1 MLVGVQPHELDPRLK
16 FQPPHQRIGSG
27 AATAHGDR
35 APRHEN
41 GQAVV
46 PPRSSE
52 HATQACLVARI
63 ARYEHLV
70 GRHRARGGA
79 DTEAHRTVSVS
90 VNGVR
95 QREVPSVG
103 VRAFLGVRARDRGI
117 VGEALTI
124 EASRL
129 ITANTARRS
138 TAVKHRCDRNE
149 RAEHGENE
157 NERRTRHESDHH
169 GPDDGG
175 HDGDDGDGDAG
186 GRTR

>member
-1 MLVGVQPHELDPRLK
+1 M
-16 FQPPHQRIGSG
+16 
-27 AATAHGDR
+27 
-35 APRHEN
+35 
-41 GQAVV
+41 
-46 PPRSSE
+46 
-52 HATQACLVARI
+52 
-63 ARYEHLV
+63 
-70 GRHRARGGA
+70 
-79 DTEAHRTVSVS
+79 
-90 VNGVR
+90 
-95 QREVPSVG
+95 
-103 VRAFLGVRARDRGI
+103 RAFLGVRARDRGI

-175 HDGDDGDGDAG
+175 HDGDDGDVDAG